1 MFGGGDTQ
9 TTQSVF
15 GGGFSFGAPARY
27 FNIAMICSNFCVLLK
42 KIVKKTMDHQ
52 EFRSFPN
59 QGVFL
64 PINEF

>member
-27 FNIAMICSNFCVLLK
+27 FNK
-42 KIVKKTMDHQ
+42 Q
-52 EFRSFPN
+52 
-59 QGVFL
+59 
-64 PINEF
+64 